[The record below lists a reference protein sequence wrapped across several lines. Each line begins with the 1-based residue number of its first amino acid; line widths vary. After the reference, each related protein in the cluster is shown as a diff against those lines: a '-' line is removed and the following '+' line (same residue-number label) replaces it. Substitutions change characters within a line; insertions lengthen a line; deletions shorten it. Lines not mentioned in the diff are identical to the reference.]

1 MPDNIIKKVNKIGL
15 SKRKGC
21 KFRFLNRL
29 GAPYEWTDL
38 VPEDDPEF
46 QGLLEDEA
54 RFPDVSAMFPGVPLE
69 CNEETFEAM
78 TDDPEPDFDKLAAV
92 ALENAG
98 IDTGDRLRPARV
110 AFAALPPDGPRLIE
124 AGLDKIVYN
133 IMFDLPDGG
142 LAARAIPP
150 DDHFIDDVGA
160 PAAAATALPGPAA
173 PREAADDSRRYPT

>member
-78 TDDPEPDFDKLAAV
+78 TDDPEPDFDELAVV

-98 IDTGDRLRPARV
+98 IDTGDRLRAARE
-110 AFAALPPDGPRLIE
+110 ALAALPPDGPRLIE
-124 AGLDKIVYN
+124 AEPDDIVYN
-133 IMFDLPDGG
+133 ITFKLPGAG
-142 LAARAIPP
+142 LAAGDIPP
-150 DDHFIDDVGA
+150 DNHFIDDVGA
-160 PAAAATALPGPAA
+160 PAAAATAPPGPAV
-173 PREAADDSRRYPT
+173 PGEATDNSR